1 MISDAGTAMQRDRVF
16 ADDQSLKDKMV
27 IAQSDS
33 KLIVPNV
40 LMGGTPQKEVDYE
53 FFLISVS
60 DLNSDQLW
68 PAKVE
73 QVLDSEELRF
83 PTYEQKRRTNQR

>member
-1 MISDAGTAMQRDRVF
+1 MISDVGTAMQRDGVF
-16 ADDQSLKDKMV
+16 DSDQSLKDKMV

-33 KLIVPNV
+33 KMIVPNV

-60 DLNSDQLW
+60 SLYSDQLW
-68 PAKVE
+68 ATEVE
-73 QVLDSEELRF
+73 QVLDPEEL
-83 PTYEQKRRTNQR
+83 